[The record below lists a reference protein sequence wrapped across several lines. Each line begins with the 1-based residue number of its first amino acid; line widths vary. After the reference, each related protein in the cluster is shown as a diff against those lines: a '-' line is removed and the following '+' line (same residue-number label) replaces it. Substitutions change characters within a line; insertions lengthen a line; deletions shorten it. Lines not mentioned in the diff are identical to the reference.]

1 VEFLMKQLKI
11 KCWIEE
17 DGEKFYGPGP
27 HELLKQIQKE
37 GSLSKAAEQMHLS
50 YRKAWE
56 MVQKLNQFSEET
68 LVILKKGGQH
78 GGGAS
83 ITSHALEMMEEFD
96 LFQIKLQAFVQ
107 EEKKLLKVLN

>member
-1 VEFLMKQLKI
+1 MKQLKI

-37 GSLSKAAEQMHLS
+37 GSLSKAAEQMHMS
-50 YRKAWE
+50 YKKAWA

-68 LVILKKGGQH
+68 LVVLKKGGQH
-78 GGGAS
+78 GGGAEVS
-83 ITSHALEMMEEFD
+83 LYALEIMKGYED
-96 LFQIKLQAFVQ
+96 LIMKVKQLIIQ
-107 EEKKLLKVLN
+107 EEKLLKLLK

>member
-1 VEFLMKQLKI
+1 MKQLKI

-27 HELLKQIQKE
+27 HELLKKIQKE

-50 YRKAWE
+50 YKKAWE
-56 MVQKLNQFSEET
+56 MVQRLNQFSKEA

-78 GGGAS
+78 GGGAEVS
-83 ITSHALEMMEEFD
+83 LYALEI
-96 LFQIKLQAFVQ
+96 IKEYDELQLKVRQLIDQ
-107 EEKKLLKVLN
+107 EEKLLKVLK

>member
-1 VEFLMKQLKI
+1 MKQLKI

-37 GSLSKAAEQMHLS
+37 GSLSKAVEQMHMS
-50 YRKAWE
+50 YKKAWA
-56 MVQKLNQFSEET
+56 MVQRLNQFSEEA

-78 GGGAS
+78 GGGAEVS
-83 ITSHALEMMEEFD
+83 LYGLGIMKEYDD
-96 LFQIKLQAFVQ
+96 LQLKVRQLIAQ
-107 EEKKLLKVLN
+107 EEKLLKVLKK

>member
-1 VEFLMKQLKI
+1 MKQLKI

-37 GSLSKAAEQMHLS
+37 GSLSKAAEQMNMS
-50 YRKAWE
+50 YKKAWAI
-56 MVQKLNQFSEET
+56 VRKLNQFSEET

-78 GGGAS
+78 GGGAELS
-83 ITSHALEMMEEFD
+83 LYGLERMKEYDD
-96 LFQIKLQAFVQ
+96 LQLKVCQLIVQ
-107 EEKKLLKVLN
+107 EEKLLKVLK